1 MRKRQIAQFKQGLSD
16 LFPQF
21 SLKKW
26 RNSFLPKEYKTLFIC
41 YPLLKFL
48 SIELNGKGGSLCTL
62 PFKNFDPHQDAAR
75 FNSCLSWFPVHRR
88 GQQLLLHPTKW
99 SYIKLYTIFSQLNK
113 LRLVLVFSITLRES
127 FLPRSLLSSVL
138 PWVSFVL
145 FYSFFFFSVRYQKWN
160 WMSWFADKL
169 SLSLSVICLLV
180 ITKKKKDWCFT

>member
-99 SYIKLYTIFSQLNK
+99 SYIQLYTIFSQLNK

-145 FYSFFFFSVRYQKWN
+145 FYSFFFFGAIPK
-160 WMSWFADKL
+160 MKL
-169 SLSLSVICLLV
+169 NVLV
-180 ITKKKKDWCFT
+180 CRQTVTFSFRDMFTGHYK